1 MVLVI
6 ACIRITETVVDGL
19 TYFAFSTVTIVT
31 NAFVVL
37 SDIMYIYSDNQVLF
51 NSYLIYTVILI
62 GLF

>member
-19 TYFAFSTVTIVT
+19 TYFAFSIVTIAT